1 MESTE
6 IIRMEIDS
14 VMQTAWHA
22 FKIYRKCSLRE
33 RKAFLY
39 AIAEELENAGDE
51 LIKIC
56 KEESNLTEARLKNEK
71 GRTVFQLRSYAD
83 HCERGCWLDATIDTA
98 ISERIP
104 PKPDIRKMNIPLGPV
119 AVFGSSNFP
128 FAFSTA
134 GGDTA
139 SALAAGCPVVV
150 KAHSGHV
157 KTSGMVARLILAAA
171 EKTKMPDGI
180 FSHLLPSSHYVGE
193 ALVKHPHIRAVGF
206 TGSFSAGMQLFRWG
220 SERPDPIPV
229 FSEMGSINP
238 VFLMPGKIKES
249 PEDISAIYAESI
261 TLGAGQ
267 FCTNPGVII
276 GIEGEDLTAFMKS
289 LGERIK
295 KIAPAKMLH
304 KKIAGSFSILR
315 EEILLEKG
323 VSIAAV
329 SELEKSDLGGIP
341 TIATV
346 SSEEFLRNPKLHEE
360 IFGPY
365 SLVVR
370 CKSVDEYVRIAGSVK
385 GQLTCTM
392 MATPDDMKSHADLID
407 EIKMMCGRFIING
420 VPTGVEVCLGMQH
433 GGPFPATT
441 DSRFTSVG
449 ADAVK
454 RFVRPLAFQN
464 WPDELLPDELK
475 NNNPLDIFRTI
486 NNQLSKDKIIPSPV
500 LPDLH

>member
-1 MESTE
+1 MEPAE
-6 IIRMEIDS
+6 IIRIEIDE
-14 VMQTAWHA
+14 VMQKAWHA
-22 FKIYRKCSLRE
+22 FKIYRKYSLKE
-33 RKAFLY
+33 RKALLY
-39 AIAEELENAGDE
+39 AIADELENAGDD
-51 LIKIC
+51 LIKTC
-56 KEESNLTEARLKNEK
+56 MEETSLGEARLKNEK

-83 HCERGCWLDATIDTA
+83 HCEKGYWLDATIDTA
-98 ISERIP
+98 IPDRTP

-139 SALAAGCPVVV
+139 SALAAGCPVIV

-157 KTSGMVARLILAAA
+157 KTSEFVARLILSAIS
-171 EKTKMPDGI
+171 KTKMPDGI
-180 FSHLLPSSHYVGE
+180 FSHLLPVSHYVGE
-193 ALVKHPHIRAVGF
+193 ALVKHPHTRAVGF
-206 TGSFSAGMQLFRWG
+206 TGSFSAGTQLFRWG
-220 SERPDPIPV
+220 NERPDPIPV

-238 VFLMPGKIKES
+238 VFLMPEKIKES
-249 PEDISAIYAESI
+249 PDYISQIYAESI

-276 GIEGEDLTAFMKS
+276 GIEGEDLTKFLAS

-295 KIAPAKMLH
+295 RIAPAKMLH
-304 KKIAGSFSILR
+304 EKIAGSFMSLR
-315 EEILLEKG
+315 ENILKEKG
-323 VSIAAV
+323 VSIVAV
-329 SELEKSDLGGIP
+329 SELGRTDFSGIP

-346 SSEEFLRNPKLHEE
+346 PSEEFLRNPKLHEE

-370 CKSVDEYVRIAGSVK
+370 CKSVNEYVSIAGSMK

-392 MATPDDMKSHADLID
+392 MATPGDMKSHADLLD

-449 ADAVK
+449 ADAIK
-454 RFVRPLAFQN
+454 RFVRPIAFQS

-475 NNNPLDIFRTI
+475 NDNPLDIFRTV
-486 NNQLSKDKIIPSPV
+486 NNLLSKDKITHSPN
-500 LPDLH
+500 LPGPH